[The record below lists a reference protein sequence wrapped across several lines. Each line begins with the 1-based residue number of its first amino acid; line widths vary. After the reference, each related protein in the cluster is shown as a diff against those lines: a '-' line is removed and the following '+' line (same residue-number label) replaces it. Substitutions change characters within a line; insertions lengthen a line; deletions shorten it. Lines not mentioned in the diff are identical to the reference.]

1 MNIIENKKYK
11 VEFVETRTYV
21 VDVLAKDE
29 AEATLEATDE
39 FNAIIN
45 RDMQHYY
52 KVGDT
57 ETEVGNIYDVTNT
70 DDPFDPENDEE
81 LPNEMNTRPI
91 VE

>member
-1 MNIIENKKYK
+1 MENKKYK
-11 VEFVETRTYV
+11 VEIVRTETYV
-21 VDVLAKDE
+21 VDVLATNE

-57 ETEVGNIYDVTNT
+57 ETEVGNIYDVSNT
-70 DDPFDPENDEE
+70 DDPFNPKK
-81 LPNEMNTRPI
+81 
-91 VE
+91 